1 MKYKNKKDI
10 TIKKLTDTENSLLR
24 IEDILQELR
33 TQMLPLSRQAEEA
46 KVYLRIQKELK
57 GLEVNYYHTELT
69 RIAEALS
76 GLEQEK
82 QETEE
87 KLTGLQREEEKIE
100 AEVITLKQQ
109 IGALEEETEAKQK
122 LLLSQATQKER
133 ALGELKL
140 YNERDRFLKE
150 RKKETEEFLAQQR
163 TRFLELENKKAELRR
178 QAGEINEQ
186 KERFSTEIRALEE
199 KISAFETRLAEI
211 RLHLAEE
218 KAGLAQELERLSTLK
233 QGVNESNLQNDY
245 KKERALELEDQLD
258 LCQKELT
265 EVKAN
270 AEKIKSEI
278 TAINDHLSALAR
290 QEAEVTDELQKNRA
304 YLANQEEKNQEIRNR
319 LQE

>member
-1 MKYKNKKDI
+1 M
-10 TIKKLTDTENSLLR
+10 
-24 IEDILQELR
+24 
-33 TQMLPLSRQAEEA
+33 
-46 KVYLRIQKELK
+46 
-57 GLEVNYYHTELT
+57 
-69 RIAEALS
+69 
-76 GLEQEK
+76 
-82 QETEE
+82 
-87 KLTGLQREEEKIE
+87 
-100 AEVITLKQQ
+100 
-109 IGALEEETEAKQK
+109 
-122 LLLSQATQKER
+122 
-133 ALGELKL
+133 
-140 YNERDRFLKE
+140 
-150 RKKETEEFLAQQR
+150 
-163 TRFLELENKKAELRR
+163 
-178 QAGEINEQ
+178 
-186 KERFSTEIRALEE
+186 EE

-319 LQE
+319 LRGVESKIALLEELEKNHGGYFQGVKALPKPPGPFMRRSIVVELIQANTARKSRSKCLGLSPSKPGYLTTGTPARRLILNDILKESHFLTLNPIESTDA

>member
-1 MKYKNKKDI
+1 M
-10 TIKKLTDTENSLLR
+10 TDTENSLLR

-133 ALGELKL
+133 ALRLKL
-140 YNERDRFLKE
+140 YNERDCFLKE
-150 RKKETEEFLAQQR
+150 RKRDRGVPGSMENTLFGI
-163 TRFLELENKKAELRR
+163 ENKKAELRR
-178 QAGEINEQ
+178 QAEKSMNKKNVFPQ
-186 KERFSTEIRALEE
+186 KSGFGRKNLRF
-199 KISAFETRLAEI
+199 
-211 RLHLAEE
+211 
-218 KAGLAQELERLSTLK
+218 
-233 QGVNESNLQNDY
+233 
-245 KKERALELEDQLD
+245 
-258 LCQKELT
+258 
-265 EVKAN
+265 
-270 AEKIKSEI
+270 
-278 TAINDHLSALAR
+278 
-290 QEAEVTDELQKNRA
+290 
-304 YLANQEEKNQEIRNR
+304 
-319 LQE
+319 